1 MDIRPLYLWCAS
13 PKVLLTEPVDEMS
26 LAMLSD
32 DERARSRSLQF
43 DGHRREYLATRAL
56 VRTALSHYYPLAP
69 EAWRFRLNSYGKP
82 HVDPDCGLRFNL
94 SNSLDMV
101 VCLIARGSEVGVDL
115 ESYARAKDIAD
126 LAEDVFS
133 PLELSQLEALPGPE
147 RLDRALSLWTLKEAF
162 IKARG
167 TGLSMPLKKLSFL
180 FEGVDGIRL
189 ELDPCLRDEP
199 GRHWRFCLLDHA
211 GHRMALMADQSTIS
225 ELQLWELQS
234 LLAPPQRLP
243 DSVAVWFPASCRSE
257 HA

>member
-1 MDIRPLYLWCAS
+1 MDIKPLYLWCAY
-13 PKVLLTEPVDEMS
+13 PKAFLTEPVAERS

-32 DERARSRSLQF
+32 DERARWRSLQF
-43 DGHRREYLATRAL
+43 DSHRREYLATRTL

-69 EAWRFRLNSYGKP
+69 EAWRFRLNAYGKP

-126 LAEDVFS
+126 LAEEVLS
-133 PLELSQLEALPGPE
+133 SLELGQLKALPDSE
-147 RLDRALSLWTLKEAF
+147 RPDRALSLWTLKEAF
-162 IKARG
+162 IKASG
-167 TGLSMPLKKLSFL
+167 TGLSTPLKKLSFL
-180 FEGVDGIRL
+180 FDGADGIRL
-189 ELDPCLRDEP
+189 ELDPRLCDEP

-211 GHRMALMADQSTIS
+211 GHRVALVAEQPVIS
-225 ELQLWELQS
+225 ELQLWELQP

-243 DSVAVWFPASCRSE
+243 DSVAIWFPA
-257 HA
+257 